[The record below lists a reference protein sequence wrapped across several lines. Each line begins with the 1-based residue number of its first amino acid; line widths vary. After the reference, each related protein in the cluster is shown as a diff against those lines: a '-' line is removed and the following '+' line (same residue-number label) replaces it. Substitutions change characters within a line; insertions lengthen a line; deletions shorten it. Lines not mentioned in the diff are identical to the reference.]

1 MRFNSIVMIVATVIL
16 ILTLTMIGVALKN
29 QKNLMSF
36 PPIISECPDYYEIGV
51 IGQDTICN
59 KKSGLDISKDIET
72 CNKLKISNASYQGT
86 GGLCEKRKW
95 AENCGVTWD
104 GVTNNPDSKNCN

>member
-36 PPIISECPDYYEIGV
+36 PPIISECPDYYEISV
-51 IGQDTICN
+51 IGDEVTCN
-59 KKSGLDISKDIET
+59 KKEDLQTNPNCDE
-72 CNKLKISNASYQGT
+72 LKISNALYQGT

-95 AENCGVTWD
+95 ADKCEVSWD